1 MVRYDSRVGV
11 LSQNRVGGVEKD
23 PLIYLSE
30 AFKRPFGRIAAAGK
44 LNDAIV
50 ERLTTDARIAKGVT
64 GRRTRLK
71 DRSVEQ
77 GGINRDGL
85 GPSSVDGR
93 RGRVA
98 GRKSSITSRRGVAG
112 GDQFGVDEVKADGD
126 RSRRF
131 TKDSDLLRI
140 TAKALDVLSD
150 PLLADLAYWLQR
162 QRLQPRPANPR
173 CPHGSSA

>member
-1 MVRYDSRVGV
+1 MVRCCDSRVGV
-11 LSQNRVGGVEKD
+11 LSQDRVGSVEKD
-23 PLIYLSE
+23 ALVYLSE

-77 GGINRDGL
+77 GGLNRDRL
-85 GPSSVDGR
+85 RASSVDGR
-93 RGRVA
+93 SGRVA
-98 GRKSSITSRRGVAG
+98 GRNCGVAG
-112 GDQFGVDEVKADGD
+112 RRRQVAGSDQFGVDEVKADGN

-140 TAKALDVLSD
+140 TAKALDVLSN
-150 PLLADLAYWLQR
+150 PLESEQLVLQT
-162 QRLQPRPANPR
+162 
-173 CPHGSSA
+173 

>member
-11 LSQNRVGGVEKD
+11 LSQDRVGGVEKD
-23 PLIYLSE
+23 ALVYLSE

-64 GRRTRLK
+64 GRRAGLK

-77 GGINRDGL
+77 GGLNRDGL
-85 GPSSVDGR
+85 GSSGVGGRSGRIAGRDSGVAGR
-93 RGRVA
+93 RRVA
-98 GRKSSITSRRGVAG
+98 GS
-112 GDQFGVDEVKADGD
+112 DQFGVDEVEADGD

-140 TAKALDVLSD
+140 TAKALDVLLN
-150 PLLADLAYWLQR
+150 PLEREQLVLQT
-162 QRLQPRPANPR
+162 
-173 CPHGSSA
+173 